1 MINQWIGRLTTK
13 RIVIYLI
20 TIAVVVYIA
29 WYVVEALEGFNPD
42 YRPPSDSGRYDT
54 QDSPASKGSME
65 FDPTKKTP
73 EAVPAK

>member
-42 YRPPSDSGRYDT
+42 YRPPSDSG
-54 QDSPASKGSME
+54 
-65 FDPTKKTP
+65 
-73 EAVPAK
+73 